1 MKSSPLQYIL
11 QSLQSEHTDSIKSIS
26 KTETSNQSQ
35 FVGYIGA
42 EQHSLSVTRTA
53 ITDSLS
59 SVSCDLDARNA
70 EVKKFVTEE
79 IARDVP
85 TG

>member
-1 MKSSPLQYIL
+1 M
-11 QSLQSEHTDSIKSIS
+11 
-26 KTETSNQSQ
+26 SNQSQ

-42 EQHSLSVTRTA
+42 EQHSLSVTRTVIA
-53 ITDSLS
+53 DTS
-59 SVSCDLDARNA
+59 SSMSCDLDMRNN